1 MAVETAGG
9 QLGQNWES
17 STRGSVGI
25 CVISLPNPSLMKDMS
40 ITNSGGRSG
49 IAYSSDG
56 QFEVALGP
64 LAVVSEDIRLQ
75 ASPEQLFAAAFSSSF
90 AETLIRLAKERSLQE
105 TGAFTITAEAT
116 LLADEEGDYL
126 EIELDAY
133 LPGLD
138 REIAQALIEE
148 THDHCPY
155 SQAVLENVTVHLHL
169 LEDE

>member
-1 MAVETAGG
+1 
-9 QLGQNWES
+9 
-17 STRGSVGI
+17 
-25 CVISLPNPSLMKDMS
+25 MKDMT

-64 LAVVSEDIRLQ
+64 LAIVGEDLRFQ
-75 ASPEQLFAAAFSSSF
+75 ASPEQLFAAAFASSF
-90 AETLIRLAKERSLQE
+90 SETLLRLAKEHGLEE
-105 TGAFTITAEAT
+105 TGAFTISAEVA
-116 LLADEEGDYL
+116 LLTDDEGEFL

-148 THDHCPY
+148 THEHCPY